1 MVPHWP
7 NPSVTSFIKHACRTY
22 GYNGY
27 AAHCRLETTG
37 DRFAIAASINL
48 ENNNAGVVDIVA
60 AVQRVIIETLI
71 ELAM

>member
-1 MVPHWP
+1 
-7 NPSVTSFIKHACRTY
+7 
-22 GYNGY
+22 
-27 AAHCRLETTG
+27 LETTG

-48 ENNNAGVVDIVA
+48 ENTAGVVDIVA